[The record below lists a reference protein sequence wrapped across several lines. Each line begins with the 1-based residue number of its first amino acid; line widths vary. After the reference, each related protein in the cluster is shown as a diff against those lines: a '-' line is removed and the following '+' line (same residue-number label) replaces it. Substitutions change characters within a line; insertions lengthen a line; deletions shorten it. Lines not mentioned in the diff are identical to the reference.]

1 MHNFTFFDANM
12 AYVFWKFMG
21 SWNQMA
27 QLNRNR
33 KGAITQIWGKGDIQ
47 LTEGVRGNTYA
58 AGRSVMQKKIPSQNF
73 GWENKTN

>member
-1 MHNFTFFDANM
+1 
-12 AYVFWKFMG
+12 
-21 SWNQMA
+21 MA

-58 AGRSVMQKKIPSQNF
+58 AGRSVMEKNPVPKLWLREQDKLGIND
-73 GWENKTN
+73 ENHRKRDSKFLFI